1 MSIISSESFGRG
13 LNVARL
19 PLQRILLQE
28 VLYILDALVEVGGKQ
43 YNAAVGDTLKLEKIN
58 KEPGTEVELNVLMT
72 VDGEN
77 VVCGKDA
84 EALKAKATVV
94 AHGKDR
100 KIIVFKYK
108 AKKNERKKKGHR
120 QQFTTVKVS
129 AIG

>member
-1 MSIISSESFGRG
+1 M
-13 LNVARL
+13 
-19 PLQRILLQE
+19 
-28 VLYILDALVEVGGKQ
+28 
-43 YNAAVGDTLKLEKIN
+43 
-58 KEPGTEVELNVLMT
+58 
-72 VDGEN
+72 
-77 VVCGKDA
+77 
-84 EALKAKATVV
+84 KAKATIV

>member
-1 MSIISSESFGRG
+1 MYAI
-13 LNVARL
+13 
-19 PLQRILLQE
+19 
-28 VLYILDALVEVGGKQ
+28 VEVGGKQ
-43 YNAAVGDTLKLEKIN
+43 YKAAVGDTLKLEKIN
-58 KEPGTEVELNVLMT
+58 KEPGAEVELNVLMT
-72 VDGEN
+72 VDGES

-84 EALKAKATVV
+84 ESLKAKATIV

>member
-1 MSIISSESFGRG
+1 MYAI
-13 LNVARL
+13 
-19 PLQRILLQE
+19 
-28 VLYILDALVEVGGKQ
+28 VEVGGKQ
-43 YNAAVGDTLKLEKIN
+43 YKAAVGDTLKLEKIN
-58 KEPGTEVELNVLMT
+58 KEPGTEVEL
-72 VDGEN
+72 N